1 MTRIDRR
8 ALFASGAAAALL
20 TATGVSAAPKRGG
33 QLRAA
38 LSGSKRDDVW
48 LGAGD
53 GLMMQAA
60 TSAVHEGLT
69 EIAADGTLRGR
80 IARSWVGQDA
90 GRVWTFDLE
99 ENVIFHDGS
108 ALTAQDVIFSLA
120 GLGQIES
127 HGLQITLILE
137 TPDLSLPYKL
147 AGPEYL
153 IAAEGR
159 PGVGTGPYRLH
170 KFDAGRQFIGERVET
185 HWRTESTGWF
195 DRVEF
200 VHFADDEVRAQALAE
215 GLVDVAD
222 VAKMADLPNMQRLP
236 DESHVMQIANYRVGL
251 PSQIGRV
258 WPLDNLRM
266 AERWWRA

>member
-38 LSGSKRDDVW
+38 LSGSKRDDIW
-48 LGAGD
+48 LAAGS

-80 IARSWVGQDA
+80 IAKTWVGQDA
-90 GRVWTFDLE
+90 GRIWTFDLE
-99 ENVIFHDGS
+99 ENVVFHDGS
-108 ALTAQDVIFSLA
+108 TLSAQDVAYSLKD
-120 GLGQIES
+120 LGRIES
-127 HGLQITLILE
+127 RGLQITLTLE

-147 AGPEYL
+147 AGPDYL
-153 IAAEGR
+153 IRAEGR
-159 PGVGTGPYRLH
+159 PGVGTGFYRLH
-170 KFDAGRQFIGERVET
+170 KFDAGRHFIGDRVDT
-185 HWRTESTGWF
+185 HWRADAAGWF
-195 DRVEF
+195 DRIEF
-200 VHFADDEVRAQALAE
+200 VHFADDAVRAQALAE

-222 VAKMADLPNMQRLP
+222 GVKMTDVPNMHRLP
-236 DESHVMQIANYRVGL
+236 DDSDVMQIARYSVGL
-251 PSQIGRV
+251 PAQVGRI